1 LYLQGWVLS
10 APDENIHLPAPNKF
24 IPTDLSLK
32 TVPEKV
38 LHIFHFY
45 VVIYDF
51 LHGVIWTKLLIL

>member
-1 LYLQGWVLS
+1 VLS

-51 LHGVIWTKLLIL
+51 LRGVIWTKLLIL